1 MQQSDMRDRD
11 STQLSLEWFNT
22 DINGYYRT
30 DLKSGHLNVN
40 SIYGKASEVIEVLY
54 QCMFDI
60 LIISKHKIDGFIQ
73 NMLFVICNTVLS
85 DRIEKLD
92 AGGLLVY

>member
-1 MQQSDMRDRD
+1 
-11 STQLSLEWFNT
+11 
-22 DINGYYRT
+22 
-30 DLKSGHLNVN
+30 
-40 SIYGKASEVIEVLY
+40 
-54 QCMFDI
+54 MFDI